1 MGEAVVD
8 VPSYHL
14 PEASIA
20 QTPVEPRDS
29 ARLLDALDF
38 DADRPDLGLADRVVS
53 DLPLLVEPGDVVV
66 VNNTKVLPARL
77 RLRKP
82 AGGLAEV
89 LLLTPDPTDGR
100 RWSALVRPGR
110 RLPPGCV
117 LGVSASDVAPPEG
130 FVALVEVG
138 ERLEGGLRTVRLL
151 DDTETVVAR
160 CGEMA
165 LPPYIKAALADP
177 DRYQTVYAAV
187 PGSVAAP
194 TAGLHLTRSVLD
206 GLAERGARVLTVDL
220 AVGLGTFRPVKAAR
234 AEDHEMHSE
243 RYEVPESTWEE
254 CMAARR
260 EGRRVVA
267 VGTTTVRALES
278 AAATG
283 RLSGESGLFI
293 RPGFDWSLT
302 DVLLTNFHQPRSTLL
317 LLLEAFVGPSWR
329 HMYAEAL
336 RRGYRFLSFGDAM
349 IASRLDRPRR

>member
-1 MGEAVVD
+1 MD
-8 VPSYHL
+8 VPEYHL
-14 PEASIA
+14 PDESIA

-29 ARLLDALDF
+29 ARLLDVRHF
-38 DADRPDLGLADRVVS
+38 DAEHPEAGLVDRVVS
-53 DLPLLVEPGDVVV
+53 DLPGLVEAGDVVV

-77 RLRKP
+77 RLRKA
-82 AGGLAEV
+82 AGGAAEV
-89 LLLTPDPTDGR
+89 LLLAPDPTDSR
-100 RWSALVRPGR
+100 SWSALVRPGR

-117 LGVSASDVAPPEG
+117 LGISTRSDSAPDG

-138 ERLEGGLRTVRLL
+138 SRLEGGLRQVTLL
-151 DDTETVVAR
+151 DEAESVLAR

-165 LPPYIKAALADP
+165 LPPYIKAALDDP
-177 DRYQTVYAAV
+177 ERYQTVYAAV

-206 GLAERGARVLTVDL
+206 GLTARGARLCSVDL
-220 AVGLGTFRPVKAAR
+220 AVGLGTFRPVKVDR

-243 RYEVPESTWEE
+243 RYLVPESTWEA
-254 CMAARR
+254 CLAARR
-260 EGRRVVA
+260 EGRRVLA

-283 RLSGESGLFI
+283 SLSGDSKLFI
-293 RPGFDWSLT
+293 RPGFEWAVT

-329 HMYAEAL
+329 DMYAQAL
-336 RRGYRFLSFGDAM
+336 SRGYRFLSFGDAM
-349 IASRLDRPRR
+349 IASRLKMPRR

>member
-1 MGEAVVD
+1 MD
-8 VPSYHL
+8 VPEYHL
-14 PEASIA
+14 PEESIA

-29 ARLLDALDF
+29 ARLLDARHF
-38 DADRPDLGLADRVVS
+38 DAGHPEAGHPEAGLVDRSVS
-53 DLPLLVEPGDVVV
+53 DLPWLVEAGDVVV

-77 RLRKP
+77 RLRKA
-82 AGGLAEV
+82 AGGAAEV
-89 LLLTPDPTDGR
+89 LLLAPDPADSLS
-100 RWSALVRPGR
+100 WSALVRPGR

-117 LGVSASDVAPPEG
+117 LGLSSGDGAVSDR
-130 FVALVEVG
+130 FMALVEVG
-138 ERLEGGLRTVRLL
+138 DRISGGLRRVRLL
-151 DDTETVVAR
+151 DEAESVLAR

-165 LPPYIKAALADP
+165 LPPYIKAALEDP
-177 DRYQTVYAAV
+177 ERYQTVYASV

-206 GLAERGARVLTVDL
+206 GLERRGAHLCTVDL
-220 AVGLGTFRPVKAAR
+220 AVGLGTFRPVKVDR

-243 RYEVPESTWEE
+243 RYVVPEITWEA
-254 CMAARR
+254 CLAARR

-283 RLSGESGLFI
+283 SLSGHSNLFI
-293 RPGFDWSLT
+293 RPGFEWAVT

-329 HMYAEAL
+329 DMYAQAL

-349 IASRLDRPRR
+349 IASRLMMPRR